1 MAGSQWVFVWLLV
14 CDDGGLWVM
23 VFFFGW
29 YFEVWMVLSCGLMS
43 GALVGC

>member
-23 VFFFGW
+23 VFFFFFW
-29 YFEVWMVLSCGLMS
+29 VVL
-43 GALVGC
+43 